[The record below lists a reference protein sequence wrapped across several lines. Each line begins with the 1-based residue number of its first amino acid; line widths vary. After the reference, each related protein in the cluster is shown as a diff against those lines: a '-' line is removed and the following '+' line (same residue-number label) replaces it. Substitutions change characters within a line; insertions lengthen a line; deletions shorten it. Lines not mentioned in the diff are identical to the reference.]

1 MLYYIYI
8 QRKFGID
15 NNWHGVHPNKLRAS
29 IECDLKYVFASED
42 LELLLQINHELPV
55 SLLQVL
61 SEVVLHSIN
70 GLPAYLD
77 RDRAQFQHAVTFHF
91 KPDFD

>member
-1 MLYYIYI
+1 M
-8 QRKFGID
+8 
-15 NNWHGVHPNKLRAS
+15 
-29 IECDLKYVFASED
+29 CDLKYVFASED

-70 GLPAYLD
+70 GLPAYLEID
-77 RDRAQFQHAVTFHF
+77 YSFNTHSHIS
-91 KPDFD
+91 PDLD

>member
-1 MLYYIYI
+1 M
-8 QRKFGID
+8 
-15 NNWHGVHPNKLRAS
+15 
-29 IECDLKYVFASED
+29 CDLKYVLVSEN

-70 GLPAYLD
+70 GLPAYLEIEHNFNT
-77 RDRAQFQHAVTFHF
+77 QSHF
-91 KPDFD
+91 TSSLTLINPSCHTRVCYYVCNE